1 MNAHTQYSR
10 VVGSDGKTHYYL
22 VPVEDFQRLLA
33 HTKQDEQ
40 VTIPNAVVK
49 LHLLDELSVI
59 AAWRTYLGLT
69 QEEVAHRLNISQ
81 AAYCQMEKA
90 KRPRQASRKRVAQ
103 ALGLDEQQ
111 LSF

>member
-1 MNAHTQYSR
+1 MSAHTQYSR
-10 VVGSDGKTHYYL
+10 VVGSDGKTHYFL
-22 VPVEDFQRLLA
+22 VPVEDFQKLIVQS
-33 HTKQDEQ
+33 KQDEQ
-40 VTIPNAVVK
+40 ISIPNAVVK

-69 QEEVAHRLNISQ
+69 QEEVAHRLNVSQ

-90 KRPRQASRKRVAQ
+90 KRPRQATRNRVAI
-103 ALGLDEQQ
+103 ALGLDARQ

>member
-33 HTKQDEQ
+33 QSEQ
-40 VTIPNAVVK
+40 ITIPNAVVK

-69 QEEVAHRLNISQ
+69 QEEIAHRLNISQ